1 MELSYE
7 ILFASLYI
15 CFIGCVPVVLA
26 RLEPEG
32 NKGYVAIA
40 QVAALVVWLVGGLV
54 LLTNTIKFQSSHWSG
69 FRSLTVVESVYL
81 LSQIITTVGYGDIT
95 PAYQRGQVVVAF
107 YVLVCLFLIA
117 DVVSQISD
125 AILKRVQDYA
135 KKASVVASVAFRVAA
150 RRSSPRQAD
159 VGNSGKDDPKPEA
172 KEDTS
177 DDGEDDND
185 NDDDDKDV

>member
-69 FRSLTVVESVYL
+69 FRSLTVVETVYL
-81 LSQIITTVGYGDIT
+81 FSQMITTVGYGDIT
-95 PAYQRGQVVVAF
+95 PAYQRGQVVIAF
-107 YVLVCLFLIA
+107 YVLMSLLLIA
-117 DVVSQISD
+117 NMVSEVSNVVVRRI
-125 AILKRVQDYA
+125 KRLSHGLTTA
-135 KKASVVASVAFRVAA
+135 TIGA
-150 RRSSPRQAD
+150 
-159 VGNSGKDDPKPEA
+159 
-172 KEDTS
+172 
-177 DDGEDDND
+177 
-185 NDDDDKDV
+185 